1 MISFT
6 IHCEPQAKGRPRFG
20 QGRTYTPQKTKDF
33 ENLVALSALKAGL
46 EKTTSPLQ
54 IKIIAIHKRPK
65 RLMRKK
71 DPKGRIIKDTKPDID
86 NIVKAVLDGL
96 KGYFD
101 DKQVHRLI
109 ASKQFC
115 GINELPK
122 IEVTISTH

>member
-1 MISFT
+1 MINFT
-6 IHCEPQAKGRPRFG
+6 INCEPIGKARPRFG
-20 QGRTYTPQKTKDF
+20 QGRTYTPKKTKEF
-33 ENLVALSALKAGL
+33 EKLVALSALKAGL
-46 EKTTSPLQ
+46 QKSSSPIE

-65 RLMRKK
+65 RLMRKTDSK
-71 DPKGRIIKDTKPDID
+71 TRIIKDTKPDID

-109 ASKQFC
+109 ASKQYC
-115 GINELPK
+115 GIDELPK